1 MVWSGSA
8 DVDASEPGCVVASPV
23 ESPDAAVAAAVLSP
37 AAWPVPVHGRSA
49 LGSVPELAGIVGGY
63 SYGWVLDDVGCPVG
77 SVYVGG
83 G

>member
-1 MVWSGSA
+1 
-8 DVDASEPGCVVASPV
+8 VDASEPGWVVASPV
-23 ESPDAAVAAAVLSP
+23 ASPVVPAAAPAALSP

-49 LGSVPELAGIVGGY
+49 PGSVPELPGIVGGY
-63 SYGWVLDDVGCPVG
+63 SYGCVLDDVGCAVG